1 MCHDL
6 EALELDQISI
16 FTHPQDIGSRAPFLA
31 ARDMHA
37 AGRAANLRYS
47 ISLTDSDT
55 DTKWI
60 LFMILV
66 KAYTEYSFLQ
76 HLYLFLYGFT
86 SQRKLFSSSR
96 APFAHPSSFGSKV
109 RVGFSYLP
117 ATAALRSTTAS
128 RRR

>member
-1 MCHDL
+1 MSHD
-6 EALELDQISI
+6 LDQISI
-16 FTHPQDIGSRAPFLA
+16 FSHTHKTIGSRAPFLA

-66 KAYTEYSFLQ
+66 KA
-76 HLYLFLYGFT
+76 
-86 SQRKLFSSSR
+86 
-96 APFAHPSSFGSKV
+96 
-109 RVGFSYLP
+109 
-117 ATAALRSTTAS
+117 
-128 RRR
+128 